1 VTHDVYDERYHITEH
16 RNGRL
21 LDRDDVSEDYE
32 SDYEHCKCT
41 WWGKHPIG
49 ELREGRTG
57 TGEAQI
63 DQVALDE

>member
-1 VTHDVYDERYHITEH
+1 MLYDETHHITEH
-16 RNGRL
+16 RNGCL

-32 SDYEHCKCT
+32 SGSEQCRRT

-49 ELREGRTG
+49 ELRGGRTG
-57 TGEAQI
+57 TGEAQM